1 MPDGCLEKNGT
12 RLITEI
18 YFMILSKENTR
29 QLSSNDA
36 VKIPGEQLFELPEKV
51 LQFGTGVLLRG
62 LPDYF
67 IDKANKQGIFNGRI
81 VVIKSTSTGGVDAF
95 SEQDGLYTLCVRGV
109 EGDQIIEENI
119 LNASISRVL
128 SASTEWNEI
137 LRCATN
143 PEIEIVISNTTEAG
157 VVLTDDDIRLS
168 PPTSFPGKLLACLHH
183 RYEHFK
189 ADKSKG
195 MIIIPTELLVD
206 NGTVLKS
213 ILIELAN
220 KNKLS
225 ADFMGWLVNNNH
237 FCNSLVDRIVPG
249 KMAPDRQQKIEEKL
263 GYRDNLLIMS
273 ESYRLWAIETND
285 LAVNDKLSFHK
296 ADEGVVITGDIG
308 TFREVKLRLLNGS
321 HTFTC
326 GLAHLCGFVTVKEA
340 MENKAFRK
348 FITDLMLQEIVPAI
362 LDENISHEM
371 ATDFAQKVIDRY
383 RNPHIDHQWLSIA
396 AQYSI
401 KMKSRN
407 VPTIKKHYER
417 SRTVP
422 ENMALGFAA
431 FLLFMKT
438 QQTAGQK
445 FSGQANNQSYIVSD
459 DNVSKF
465 SENWLKYSREEFVKE
480 ILSDESLWDADLSTL
495 PGFQQAVTNNL
506 QLLESDGAMN
516 TLENS

>member
-1 MPDGCLEKNGT
+1 
-12 RLITEI
+12 
-18 YFMILSKENTR
+18 MILSKENTR

-168 PPTSFPGKLLACLHH
+168 PPTSFPGKLLAFLHH
-183 RYEHFK
+183 RYDHFK

-206 NGTVLKS
+206 NGTVLKD

-225 ADFMGWLVNNNH
+225 ADFMDWLVNNNH

-249 KMAPDRQQKIEEKL
+249 KMAPRPPAEDR
-263 GYRDNLLIMS
+263 
-273 ESYRLWAIETND
+273 
-285 LAVNDKLSFHK
+285 
-296 ADEGVVITGDIG
+296 
-308 TFREVKLRLLNGS
+308 REVR
-321 HTFTC
+321 
-326 GLAHLCGFVTVKEA
+326 
-340 MENKAFRK
+340 
-348 FITDLMLQEIVPAI
+348 
-362 LDENISHEM
+362 
-371 ATDFAQKVIDRY
+371 
-383 RNPHIDHQWLSIA
+383 
-396 AQYSI
+396 
-401 KMKSRN
+401 
-407 VPTIKKHYER
+407 
-417 SRTVP
+417 
-422 ENMALGFAA
+422 
-431 FLLFMKT
+431 
-438 QQTAGQK
+438 
-445 FSGQANNQSYIVSD
+445 
-459 DNVSKF
+459 
-465 SENWLKYSREEFVKE
+465 
-480 ILSDESLWDADLSTL
+480 L
-495 PGFQQAVTNNL
+495 PG
-506 QLLESDGAMN
+506 
-516 TLENS
+516 